1 MGGYGS
7 KQINY
12 EGYGKTKKEA
22 VSVLDAL
29 LRYHHSNIRVYVAKD
44 PTSVPPLKPRY
55 YVLDGRGKH
64 IPSCLINR
72 GNGFELT
79 SGSIDFFS
87 EV

>member
-29 LRYHHSNIRVYVAKD
+29 LRYHHGNIQVYVAKD

-55 YVLDGRGKH
+55 YVLDGQGEHPVLFDQQRKW
-64 IPSCLINR
+64 IR
-72 GNGFELT
+72 AYVRF
-79 SGSIDFFS
+79 D
-87 EV
+87 